1 MYQTPDYK
9 IRPLGDS
16 ALLIDFGNRMDES
29 TNDLV
34 LHLYNQLTLA
44 PFDGMVEAIPAYSS
58 LAVIYKVDSVL
69 KNLKHNTIAYEV
81 VQVFVEHLIT
91 ENNFS
96 EQVDVRQIRV
106 PVCYDEKYGVDL
118 AAISEKLKLSVREII
133 CLHTSRSYRVYMLGF
148 LPGFPYMGEVDPK
161 LILPRKNKPAKVT
174 AGSVGLAG
182 KQTGIYPLDAPGGWQ
197 IIGKTPISLFDQKNN
212 IPVSFRAGDQIT
224 FYSISK
230 DEFENYQGG
239 NS

>member
-1 MYQTPDYK
+1 MTSLPDYT
-9 IRPLGDS
+9 IQPLGDS
-16 ALLIDFGNRMDES
+16 GLLIDFGNRMEEA
-29 TNDLV
+29 TNNVV
-34 LHLYNQLTLA
+34 LQLFQKLNQT
-44 PFDGMVEAIPAYSS
+44 PFEGMIEAIPAYSS
-58 LAVIYKVDSVL
+58 IAVFYNVDGVRKTIVENQTAYEFVMQKMKQLIQAAHFS
-69 KNLKHNTIAYEV
+69 NTI
-81 VQVFVEHLIT
+81 
-91 ENNFS
+91 S
-96 EQVDVRQIRV
+96 GRPIRV
-106 PVCYDEKYGVDL
+106 PVCYDEAFGVDL
-118 AAISEKLKLSVREII
+118 VAISEKLKLSVREII